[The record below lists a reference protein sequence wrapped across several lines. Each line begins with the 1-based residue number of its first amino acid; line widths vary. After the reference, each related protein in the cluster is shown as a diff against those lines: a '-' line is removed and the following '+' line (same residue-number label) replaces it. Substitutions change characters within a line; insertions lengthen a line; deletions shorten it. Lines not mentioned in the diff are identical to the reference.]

1 MHQCETAS
9 CQNLHK
15 IEFPATASGS
25 RSPPLEDTKSGGI
38 VSQTCPQ
45 LATQEPM
52 SALHGQKQGPNETSS
67 SGVKDEAPMAHLL
80 KHKALTTSVKNVE
93 PSRDRFHARGWV
105 KAQGL
110 RFEPSCTWLLQVQV
124 SLMKPQEPGLSSHS
138 STICEVSYGTS
149 CTSW

>member
-1 MHQCETAS
+1 
-9 CQNLHK
+9 
-15 IEFPATASGS
+15 
-25 RSPPLEDTKSGGI
+25 
-38 VSQTCPQ
+38 
-45 LATQEPM
+45 M

-110 RFEPSCTWLLQVQV
+110 KFEPKGPTTV
-124 SLMKPQEPGLSSHS
+124 PGCYRCKCPS
-138 STICEVSYGTS
+138 
-149 CTSW
+149 